1 MVQRGERRRKGGL
14 QTDNAVRSLL
24 KIRLFLRRVG
34 RVVGDYAVDRA
45 VYNALGYRLDV
56 SRRAQRRV
64 HSVVRVAAAE
74 QLVGQH
80 EIMRSSLA
88 GHHRA
93 ESRRGADILH
103 ALRGGNVRN
112 VNRHFQVGGKRYLAL
127 CYYILAQA
135 VDTLHAEFLRY
146 LAEVHDTAVDYI
158 QILAVGDDLHSRV
171 VSLHHSLS
179 HYAGVLYRSAVVGD
193 RHAARLMQLLK
204 VAHLSAAQPL
214 GNAPDRIDACLRF
227 LRLFKNVMHRFC
239 IVYSGVGVRHARYR
253 SHAASRRRIS
263 AGDDIFLVGL
273 SGVAEMHVHIAYS
286 RDHRQPG
293 AVHRLS
299 LRCGDVLHD
308 LAYPVIV
315 DKDIRLS
322 LEAAGAVNHIAV
334 FQ

>member
-1 MVQRGERRRKGGL
+1 M
-14 QTDNAVRSLL
+14 
-24 KIRLFLRRVG
+24 
-34 RVVGDYAVDRA
+34 Y
-45 VYNALGYRLDV
+45 
-56 SRRAQRRV
+56 
-64 HSVVRVAAAE
+64 
-74 QLVGQH
+74 
-80 EIMRSSLA
+80 
-88 GHHRA
+88 
-93 ESRRGADILH
+93 
-103 ALRGGNVRN
+103 
-112 VNRHFQVGGKRYLAL
+112 RHFQVCGKRYLAL

-146 LAEVHDTAVDYI
+146 LAVVHYAAVHDVE
-158 QILAVGDDLHSRV
+158 ILAVGDDLHSRV

-193 RHAARLMQLLK
+193 RHAARLVKFLK
-204 VAHLSAAQPL
+204 VAHFSAAQSL
-214 GNAPDRIDACLRF
+214 GNAPDRIDAGLRF

-253 SHAASRRRIS
+253 SHTASRRRIS

-286 RDHRQPG
+286 RNNRQPG

-299 LRCGDVLHD
+299 LRRGDVLPY
-308 LAYPVIV
+308 LAYPVIM

-322 LEAAGAVNHIAV
+322 LEAAGTVYHIAV